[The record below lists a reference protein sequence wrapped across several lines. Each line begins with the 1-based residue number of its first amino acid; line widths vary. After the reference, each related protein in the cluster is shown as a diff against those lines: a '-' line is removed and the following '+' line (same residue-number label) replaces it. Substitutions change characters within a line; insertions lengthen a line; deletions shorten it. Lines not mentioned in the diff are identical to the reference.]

1 MTHRSIRAVMTA
13 AVIAIAAIGLAAC
26 GTTTTQS
33 STTAKTTAA
42 AKTTPAAKTT
52 TTTAP
57 AAHGP
62 AKVAVT
68 LSEFKI
74 TPAVARVGAGRV
86 TFVVT
91 NTGKI
96 KHQFTIIRTDKPAS
110 AVLSKHN
117 PDDDIPGARGEIASL
132 APGATKQLVIKD
144 LKPGHYALVCALPGH
159 YQAGM
164 YADFTVG

>member
-1 MTHRSIRAVMTA
+1 MTHRTIRAAVTA
-13 AVIAIAAIGLAAC
+13 AAIAIAAIGLAAC
-26 GTTTTQS
+26 GSATT
-33 STTAKTTAA
+33 KTTA
-42 AKTTPAAKTT
+42 AKTTPAATT
-52 TTTAP
+52 TTRS

-62 AKVAVT
+62 AQVAVT

-74 TPAVARVGAGRV
+74 KPAVSHVAAGPV

-91 NTGKI
+91 NAGKI

-117 PDDDIPGARGEIASL
+117 PDDDIPGARGEISSL
-132 APGATKQLVIKD
+132 APGASKHLAIKD

>member
-1 MTHRSIRAVMTA
+1 MTHRSIRAATTA
-13 AVIAIAAIGLAAC
+13 AAIAIIAIGLAAC
-26 GTTTTQS
+26 GTTTTK
-33 STTAKTTAA
+33 TTTAA
-42 AKTTPAAKTT
+42 K
-52 TTTAP
+52 TAP
-57 AAHGP
+57 AATTTTRTATRGP

-74 TPAVARVGAGRV
+74 KPAVSRVAAGPV

-91 NTGKI
+91 NAGKI
-96 KHQFTIIRTDKPAS
+96 KHQFTIIRSDKPAA

-117 PDDDIPGARGEIASL
+117 PDDDIPGARGEISSL
-132 APGATKQLVIKD
+132 APGTTKQLVVKD

>member
-1 MTHRSIRAVMTA
+1 MTHRSIRAATTA
-13 AVIAIAAIGLAAC
+13 VAIAIAAIGLAAC
-26 GTTTTQS
+26 GSTTKKT
-33 STTAKTTAA
+33 TTAKTTTA
-42 AKTTPAAKTT
+42 AKTTPAAMTT
-52 TTTAP
+52 TQP

-68 LSEFKI
+68 LSEYKI
-74 TPAVARVGAGRV
+74 KPAVPRVAAGPV

-110 AVLSKHN
+110 AALAKHN
-117 PDDDIPGARGEIASL
+117 PDDDIPGARGEISSL
-132 APGATKQLVIKD
+132 DPGATKQLVVKD

-164 YADFTVG
+164 YADLTVS

>member
-1 MTHRSIRAVMTA
+1 MTHRSIHAATTA
-13 AVIAIAAIGLAAC
+13 AAIAIAAIGLAAC
-26 GTTTTQS
+26 GSTTKTTTAT
-33 STTAKTTAA
+33 KTTST
-42 AKTTPAAKTT
+42 AKTTPAATTT

-57 AAHGP
+57 HGP

-74 TPAVARVGAGRV
+74 KPAVPRVAAGRV

-91 NTGKI
+91 NAGKV
-96 KHQFTIIRTDKPAS
+96 KHQFTIIRTDKPAA

-117 PDDDIPGARGEIASL
+117 PDDDIPGARGEISAL
-132 APGATKQLVIKD
+132 APGATKQLVVKH

-164 YADFTVG
+164 YADFTVN

>member
-1 MTHRSIRAVMTA
+1 MTQRSIRAATTA
-13 AVIAIAAIGLAAC
+13 TAIAIVSIGLAAC
-26 GTTTTQS
+26 GSATTKTTTA
-33 STTAKTTAA
+33 AKAAPA
-42 AKTTPAAKTT
+42 AKTTPAKATT
-52 TTTAP
+52 TQP
-57 AAHGP
+57 AAHGR
-62 AKVAVT
+62 ATVAVR

-74 TPAVARVGAGRV
+74 KPAVPHVAAGPV

-91 NTGKI
+91 NAGKV

-110 AVLSKHN
+110 AALSKHN
-117 PDDDIPGARGEIASL
+117 PDDDIPGARGEISAL
-132 APGATKQLVIKD
+132 APGATKQLVVKD

>member
-1 MTHRSIRAVMTA
+1 MTHRSIRAATIA
-13 AVIAIAAIGLAAC
+13 AAIAIAAIGLAAC
-26 GTTTTQS
+26 G

-42 AKTTPAAKTT
+42 AKTTPAARTTPAAKTT
-52 TTTAP
+52 TAA

-62 AKVAVT
+62 ATVAVT

-74 TPAVARVGAGRV
+74 TPAVARVAAGSV

-91 NTGKI
+91 NAGKI
-96 KHQFTIIRTDKPAS
+96 KHQFTIIRTDKPAA

-117 PDDDIPGARGEIASL
+117 PDDDIPGARGEVSSL
-132 APGATKQLVIKD
+132 APGATKKLVVKD

>member
-1 MTHRSIRAVMTA
+1 MTHRSVRGAATA
-13 AVIAIAAIGLAAC
+13 AAIAIAAIGLAAC
-26 GTTTTQS
+26 GSTTTNATP
-33 STTAKTTAA
+33 A
-42 AKTTPAAKTT
+42 AKTTPAARTMT
-52 TTTAP
+52 RT

-62 AKVAVT
+62 AQVAVT

-74 TPAVARVGAGRV
+74 KPDVSRVAAGPV

-96 KHQFTIIRTDKPAS
+96 KHQFTIIRTDKSAA

-117 PDDDIPGARGEIASL
+117 PDDDIPGARGEISSL
-132 APGATKQLVIKD
+132 APGATKQLVVKD

-164 YADFTVG
+164 YADFTVS